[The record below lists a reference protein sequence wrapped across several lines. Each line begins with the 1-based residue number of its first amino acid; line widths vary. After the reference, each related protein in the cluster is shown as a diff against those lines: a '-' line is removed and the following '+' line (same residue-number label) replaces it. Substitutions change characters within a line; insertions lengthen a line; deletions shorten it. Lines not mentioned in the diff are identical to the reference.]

1 MKHKSAIS
9 ITLDDNVLKFFSGKG
24 RSGRINY
31 VLTQYIRWQLGGQT
45 EIGFDETTDYN
56 RVCSARNAIQEGY
69 GNESLEFDIMQILVK
84 RWKE

>member
-31 VLTQYIRWQLGGQT
+31 VLTQYLRWNLGEKT
-45 EIGFDETTDYN
+45 DIGFNDQTDRN
-56 RVCSARNAIQEGY
+56 RMQSACTVVQEKF
-69 GNESLEFDIMQILVK
+69 GNDSFEFKIMMMI
-84 RWKE
+84 KEMIE